1 MKQYKKELLLGG
13 VLLGLSVI
21 AYIVHYLIFRDAHH
35 IFIYL
40 LGDVAFV
47 FIEVFLVTLIIHR
60 VLDERERKLRLT
72 RLNMV
77 IGAFFSDT
85 GTRLLATLSNSDPS
99 CGDLAEKLII
109 NNKWSAQSFSVT
121 VKWLR
126 TYPFSID
133 RKNVDWTLLK
143 SMLAEKRDFL
153 LRLFENPNLLE
164 HESFSE
170 LLQATFHLI
179 EELEARGAFDK
190 LPDTDLQHLTGDIKR
205 VYGQLT
211 ISWVYYLRHLKKEY
225 PYLFSLAVRKN
236 PFDEKASVVVRE

>member
-99 CGDLAEKLII
+99 
-109 NNKWSAQSFSVT
+109 
-121 VKWLR
+121 R
-126 TYPFSID
+126 
-133 RKNVDWTLLK
+133 
-143 SMLAEKRDFL
+143 
-153 LRLFENPNLLE
+153 
-164 HESFSE
+164 
-170 LLQATFHLI
+170 
-179 EELEARGAFDK
+179 
-190 LPDTDLQHLTGDIKR
+190 
-205 VYGQLT
+205 
-211 ISWVYYLRHLKKEY
+211 
-225 PYLFSLAVRKN
+225 
-236 PFDEKASVVVRE
+236 